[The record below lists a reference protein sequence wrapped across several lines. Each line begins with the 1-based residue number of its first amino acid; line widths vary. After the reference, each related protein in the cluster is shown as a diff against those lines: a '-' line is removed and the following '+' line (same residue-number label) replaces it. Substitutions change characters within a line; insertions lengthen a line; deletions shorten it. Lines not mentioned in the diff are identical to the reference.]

1 MFFRKK
7 IFLSIISSNC
17 GNEDIIYLELYN
29 YFQKMVEE
37 GIGQEFRLKNIVEI
51 KNYFHEEIENNELM
65 NRRNKNI
72 WKTLNYIEKFLILAA
87 TVTGCIS
94 ISGFASLFGIA
105 IENTSSALELN
116 ICAITA
122 GIKKYNS
129 IIKKKKHDKRKLLA
143 KCKLNC
149 LEVFISKALLDSNI
163 IHDRF
168 LIINNVQKDYD
179 NIKEEI
185 NV

>member
-65 NRRNKNI
+65 NRRKKNI
-72 WKTLNYIEKFLILAA
+72 WTTLNYIEHFLIFA
-87 TVTGCIS
+87 TTITGCIS
-94 ISGFASLFGIA
+94 ISDFASLLGIP
-105 IENTSSALELN
+105 IGNRSSAIGLK
-116 ICAITA
+116 ISSTTA

-129 IIKKKKHDKRKLLA
+129 IIMEKKNKHDKRK
-143 KCKLNC
+143 
-149 LEVFISKALLDSNI
+149 
-163 IHDRF
+163 
-168 LIINNVQKDYD
+168 KDC
-179 NIKEEI
+179 
-185 NV
+185 